1 MISGEWVTCTIAS
14 GKTSTECNLGRVYEK
29 VMVYLPALA
38 QTGTNTVIV
47 QGGKYKGDAAKDIY
61 TYNPADGK
69 VDKMITE
76 NTAGDVMVVFPIGGF
91 QFITFVCGEDQTS
104 ETIYCCGVRS

>member
-1 MISGEWVTCTIAS
+1 MICGEWVTCTIAS

-29 VMVYLPALA
+29 VMVYLPSLA
-38 QTGTNTVIV
+38 QSGTNTVTV
-47 QGGKYKGDAAKDIY
+47 QGAKYSGDTAKDIY
-61 TYNPADGK
+61 TYIPSTGA
-69 VDKMITE
+69 VVVMQAE

-91 QFITFVCGEDQTS
+91 QFITFVCGENQTS

>member
-1 MISGEWVTCTIAS
+1 MIHGEWVTCTIAS
-14 GKTSTECNLGRVYEK
+14 GKTSTECDLGRVYQK
-29 VMVYLPALA
+29 VVVYLPTLA
-38 QTGTNTVIV
+38 QTGTNTVAV
-47 QGGKYKGDAAKDIY
+47 QGAKYSGDTAKDIY
-61 TYNPADGK
+61 TYNPADGA

-91 QFITFVCGEDQTS
+91 QFIKFVCGENQTS